1 MLLLVFSS
9 ISAGIFFRFYQLGLQ
24 ELWYD
29 ELFST
34 VAAQEPLLSDFIY
47 EWAFC
52 DGNPPGYGLFLW
64 LWLKVFPPTEF
75 YVRLPSAIAGSLS
88 LVLLYFLGKRYV
100 SHRAAIIATIL
111 FSFSYGS
118 IFYAQEARSYSFL
131 MLFATL
137 TTFLWLRLVQE
148 FQHTKVFLQHSPLY
162 VLFLIVLS
170 YTHYFGLLLGGMLTA
185 YLLFLSIYYKKNR
198 GIVLACIVLWVLCY
212 LPWINRLLFLFSIDK
227 TQWQFEGLDAF
238 SDYFVILLF
247 KNHPVS
253 KAITLALLTAAL
265 IIAVFK
271 IKTFIRSKNYEKLLL
286 WERHALYYISL
297 LSFLVM
303 LILPFSIRGID
314 YRHYMVFFPL
324 HFLLLGQLYAG
335 VFRKKLWVPLLVF
348 LCSALAFYFQMSNY
362 YEVHKQQWGT
372 SVKYVLR
379 HYSPPA
385 DVVIL
390 GIPQERPTLEYIRRG
405 EIYESFY
412 VHNYDFYQYY
422 FDRFNDKNFPIEL
435 KVLRPEAEAFTKYLE
450 SVKNSETN
458 EVFILGGH
466 HLTLDEDVLHLL
478 QKVASEHHEKTYFS
492 TKVYWFK
499 LDQI

>member
-1 MLLLVFSS
+1 M
-9 ISAGIFFRFYQLGLQ
+9 
-24 ELWYD
+24 
-29 ELFST
+29 
-34 VAAQEPLLSDFIY
+34 
-47 EWAFC
+47 
-52 DGNPPGYGLFLW
+52 
-64 LWLKVFPPTEF
+64 
-75 YVRLPSAIAGSLS
+75 
-88 LVLLYFLGKRYV
+88 
-100 SHRAAIIATIL
+100 
-111 FSFSYGS
+111 
-118 IFYAQEARSYSFL
+118 
-131 MLFATL
+131 
-137 TTFLWLRLVQE
+137 QE

-162 VLFLIVLS
+162 VLSLIVLS
-170 YTHYFGLLLGGMLTA
+170 YTHYFGLLWGGMLTA

-212 LPWINRLLFLFSIDK
+212 LPWVNRLLFLFSIDK
-227 TQWQFEGLDAF
+227 TQWKFEGLDAF

-247 KNHPVS
+247 KKHPVS
-253 KAITLALLTAAL
+253 KAISIALLIAAL
-265 IIAVFK
+265 IIVVFK
-271 IKTFIRSKNYEKLLL
+271 IKTFIQSKNYDRLLR
-286 WERHALYYISL
+286 WDRNALYYISL
-297 LSFLVM
+297 VSFMVM

-348 LCSALAFYFQMSNY
+348 LCSALAFSFQMSDY

-372 SVKYVLR
+372 SVKYVLN

-412 VHNYDFYQYY
+412 VRNYDFYQYY
-422 FDRFNDKNFPIEL
+422 FDRFNDNKFPIEL

-466 HLTLDEDVLHLL
+466 HLTLDEDVLQLL
-478 QKVASEHHEKTYFS
+478 QKAASEHQEKTYLS

-499 LDQI
+499 FDQI